1 MDRSSQIIRT
11 SWVGIIA
18 NVMLAAFKAAVG
30 VIAGS
35 FAIVMD
41 AVNNLSDALSGIIT
55 IIGTKLAGKAP
66 DRKHPYGS
74 GLRYRCTPTWIR

>member
-18 NVMLAAFKAAVG
+18 NVMLAAFKAVVG

-35 FAIVMD
+35 FTIVMD
-41 AVNNLSDALSGIIT
+41 HNYSEEG
-55 IIGTKLAGKAP
+55 
-66 DRKHPYGS
+66 
-74 GLRYRCTPTWIR
+74 